1 MKHLN
6 NNEKT
11 FEIGA
16 NNMRVTRLL
25 QTLTYAANDECPKML
40 LNAA

>member
-1 MKHLN
+1 MKHVN

-16 NNMRVTRLL
+16 NNMRVTTNINLCG
-25 QTLTYAANDECPKML
+25 E
-40 LNAA
+40 